1 MILELTEDELKVK
14 DTIIAKLDVY
24 FVPKTNESIKRYKL
38 NMRIQVSIESFNDF
52 LQDLRNIAA
61 SYNFG
66 KDMKDDLIKD
76 NHVWHIQCESER
88 QVNY

>member
-1 MILELTEDELKVK
+1 MTEDELKVK

-24 FVPKTNESIKRYKL
+24 FVPKTNESIERHKL
-38 NMRIQVSIESFNDF
+38 NMSVQVSIESFNDI
-52 LQDLRNIAA
+52 LQDLRNIVA

-76 NHVWHIQCESER
+76 NRVWYIQCESER